1 MIKKCIFGTVLILVG
16 MAALLGAQDATQA
29 PAAEGAAPPAPPASP
44 VAEQPKIT
52 SQEEM
57 NAIQAI
63 MQAPDENSR
72 IEAANA
78 LVEGFAKSEWKGFA
92 LQMATLSYQSMND
105 YDNMMIYGERTLE
118 ADPDSY
124 MVMLAMAPALAQ
136 KTREFDLDKEEK
148 LGRAVELANKAIEVL
163 ETAPRPND
171 AITDEQWDAA
181 KSDFRAQAYE
191 ALGMV
196 ALVRK
201 DYQDAA
207 TQFKA
212 SIDNAQTTNPATQVR
227 LAVACGQL
235 KNYGEAITILDSVL
249 ANPNLHQ
256 SIRSIAQAERVRSVQ
271 AQKAAG
277 Q

>member
-1 MIKKCIFGTVLILVG
+1 MIKKSILGTIFILVA
-16 MAALLGAQDATQA
+16 MAALLGAQEAAQA
-29 PAAEGAAPPAPPASP
+29 PAAEGAAPPASP

-52 SQEEM
+52 SQAEM
-57 NAIQAI
+57 EAIQAI
-63 MQAPDENSR
+63 MQAPDPTAR
-72 IEAANA
+72 VAAA
-78 LVEGFAKSEWKGFA
+78 DKLVEGFAKSEWRGFA
-92 LQMATLSYQSMND
+92 LQMATLSYQEMND

-124 MVMLAMAPALAQ
+124 SVMLAMAPALAQ

-148 LGRAVELANKAIEVL
+148 LERAVELANKAIEVL